1 MQEDVRTL
9 TGGAGGEAA
18 LLEPLGEIWCRVFR
32 VPEADPDAVPA
43 DLGNRSLAVI
53 ELMVAVQQ
61 RWGVALPMDVMLTD
75 VTLRRV
81 ARMVHEL
88 GSEQRP

>member
-1 MQEDVRTL
+1 
-9 TGGAGGEAA
+9 
-18 LLEPLGEIWCRVFR
+18 
-32 VPEADPDAVPA
+32 VPA